1 MNRLAV
7 GLGVGAGYLLGR
19 TKKAKLAFAV
29 GTMVAGRRL
38 KLNPASLARAV
49 TDQLE
54 NNPQFKEIGGQLKDD
69 LRGVGKAATGSLL
82 DRRLESFA
90 DRLHDRTLDVRDR
103 MAGAVPGADEEPDE
117 RDGSEERD
125 ERDGSEGRDGRDGSE
140 ERDEPRQKT
149 GAATRKSRSA
159 AKKAP
164 RPAGGQ
170 SGGGTGSGQARKKSP
185 APRKK
190 PSARGTQSR
199 DTAKR
204 SPAKRAPAKRS
215 PARKS
220 GGAKGGD
227 DA

>member
-38 KLNPASLARAV
+38 KLSPASLARAV
-49 TDQLE
+49 TEQLE

-103 MAGAVPGADEEPDE
+103 MAGAVPGADEERDEREGSDRPDE
-117 RDGSEERD
+117 RDGPEEH
-125 ERDGSEGRDGRDGSE
+125 DGRDEPE
-140 ERDEPRQKT
+140 ERDEPRGKT
-149 GAATRKSRSA
+149 GAATRKARSA
-159 AKKAP
+159 TKKAT
-164 RPAGGQ
+164 RPASGK

-185 APRKK
+185 APRKTA
-190 PSARGTQSR
+190 SARGTQSR
-199 DTAKR
+199 DGAKR
-204 SPAKRAPAKRS
+204 STAKRAPAKRAAA
-215 PARKS
+215 PKS
-220 GGAKGGD
+220 GRAKGGD

>member
-38 KLNPASLARAV
+38 KLSPASLARAV

-103 MAGAVPGADEEPDE
+103 MAGAVPGADEE
-117 RDGSEERD
+117 RD
-125 ERDGSEGRDGRDGSE
+125 ERDGTDRPDERDEPEERDGRDEHE
-140 ERDEPRQKT
+140 ERDEPRGKS
-149 GAATRKSRSA
+149 GAATRKARSA

-164 RPAGGQ
+164 RSAGGK
-170 SGGGTGSGQARKKSP
+170 SGGTGSGQARKKSP
-185 APRKK
+185 APRKTS
-190 PSARGTQSR
+190 SARGTQSR
-199 DTAKR
+199 GSAKR
-204 SPAKRAPAKRS
+204 SPAKRSPAKRTA
-215 PARKS
+215 ARKS
-220 GGAKGGD
+220 GDGKGGD

>member
-29 GTMVAGRRL
+29 GTMVAGRKL
-38 KLNPASLARAV
+38 KLSPASLARAV
-49 TDQLE
+49 SDQLE
-54 NNPQFKEIGGQLKDD
+54 NNPQFKEIGDQLKED

-103 MAGAVPGADEEPDE
+103 MEGAVPGVDGADEEPDE
-117 RDGSEERD
+117 PEDAEAADDRG
-125 ERDGSEGRDGRDGSE
+125 
-140 ERDEPRQKT
+140 ERDEPRDK
-149 GAATRKSRSA
+149 GRDATRKTRA
-159 AKKAP
+159 TAKKAT
-164 RPAGGQ
+164 RSTGDK
-170 SGGGTGSGQARKKSP
+170 SGGSTGSGQARKKSP
-185 APRKK
+185 APRRT
-190 PSARGTQSR
+190 PSARGGQSR

-204 SPAKRAPAKRS
+204 SAAKRAPAKRS
-215 PARKS
+215 GAQKPSR
-220 GGAKGGD
+220 AKGGD

>member
-29 GTMVAGRRL
+29 GTMVAGRKL
-38 KLNPASLARAV
+38 KLSPASLARAV

-54 NNPQFKEIGGQLKDD
+54 NNPQFKEIGDQLKED

-103 MAGAVPGADEEPDE
+103 MAGVTDGADGEPDE
-117 RDGSEERD
+117 PEGAEGPDDRDEPDDRGERD
-125 ERDGSEGRDGRDGSE
+125 ERD
-140 ERDEPRQKT
+140 ERDEPRDKSRD
-149 GAATRKSRSA
+149 ATRKTRSA
-159 AKKAP
+159 AKKAT
-164 RPAGGQ
+164 RSAGGK

-185 APRKK
+185 APRKTS
-190 PSARGTQSR
+190 SARGGQSG
-199 DTAKR
+199 DKAKR
-204 SPAKRAPAKRS
+204 TTAKRAPAKRS
-215 PARKS
+215 AAQRS
-220 GGAKGGD
+220 GRAEGGD

>member
-103 MAGAVPGADEEPDE
+103 MAGAAPGADEEPDE
-117 RDGSEERD
+117 RDGSEE
-125 ERDGSEGRDGRDGSE
+125 RDGRDGSE

-149 GAATRKSRSA
+149 GTATRKARSA